1 MALIQDGGGGRGRTT
16 PWPAA
21 EEVYKYKTP
30 WSPYTAAA
38 RAPTPSKPVGL
49 TPQQVY
55 PYATPWSPYSWNP
68 SAPAGAGG
76 GMTITIGQPA
86 TGGGQA
92 AQQPQYANW
101 WEQPGAMQ
109 PSAPAAA
116 PQATP
121 TAWWDIF
128 KPFFEG
134 AGAPSD
140 LLKMR
145 PQDWAAIPQ
154 EVRGELERWLRQ
166 LGWRPGGTW
175 GRYGATEWGRAEGA
189 QPWAQQGG
197 YLGENVFAGISE
209 TLKPWIWWL
218 SSQKGWAQPG
228 REKPATTGW
237 GW

>member
-1 MALIQDGGGGRGRTT
+1 MALIADGGGRGRTT
-16 PWPAA
+16 PWP
-21 EEVYKYKTP
+21 
-30 WSPYTAAA
+30 
-38 RAPTPSKPVGL
+38 PTPGKPAGL

-55 PYATPWSPYSWNP
+55 PYASPWSPYSWNP
-68 SAPAGAGG
+68 SMPPTGGAAKQSQYWPSMDAELANQVDQQMGKNVTINVGQQQPAWGGGGGGAPA
-76 GMTITIGQPA
+76 P
-86 TGGGQA
+86 
-92 AQQPQYANW
+92 P
-101 WEQPGAMQ
+101 
-109 PSAPAAA
+109 AA

-209 TLKPWIWWL
+209 TLKPWVWWL
-218 SSQKGWAQPG
+218 ASQKGWAQPG
-228 REKPATTGW
+228 REKPATQGW